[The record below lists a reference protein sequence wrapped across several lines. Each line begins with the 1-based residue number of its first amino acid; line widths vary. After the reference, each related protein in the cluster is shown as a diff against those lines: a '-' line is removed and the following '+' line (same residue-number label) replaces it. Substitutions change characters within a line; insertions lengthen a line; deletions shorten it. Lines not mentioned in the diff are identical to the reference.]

1 MNLDNVTHNPYLLRS
16 TTSHYIV
23 IIEVHK
29 KNHSNK
35 TIQNASTF
43 NTKPGKLRM
52 YLNKCT
58 HIS

>member
-16 TTSHYIV
+16 TTSLYIV
-23 IIEVHK
+23 IIEVHT

-52 YLNKCT
+52 YLN
-58 HIS
+58 